1 LSYGAFAG
9 NLGAMN
15 FVNDFFS
22 LDFSRAALPPGMR
35 VFTQGFGLG
44 LGLIVAIGAQNAF
57 VLRQG
62 LRREWVG
69 SVVLFCALADALLMG
84 CGVLGLGQLIGSRP
98 ALTQA
103 LALAGAAFLLV
114 YGWRAWQ
121 RAHGAT
127 QDTQALQAGPVRT
140 GLRRVD
146 ALAQVAA
153 FTLLNPHVYLDT
165 VLLVGG
171 IGAQH
176 APAVRPWFV
185 AGAASA
191 SVCWFSALGYGAR
204 WLAPWFSRPQA
215 WKLLDSLIAVTM
227 VGIAVTLVFQVL
239 AGSGINVRF

>member
-1 LSYGAFAG
+1 MNAFA
-9 NLGAMN
+9 N
-15 FVNDFFS
+15 FFS
-22 LDFSRAALPPGMR
+22 IDFPITALPPEIRGL
-35 VFTQGFGLG
+35 TQGFGLG

-69 SVVLFCALADALLMG
+69 SVVAFCALADALLMG
-84 CGVLGLGQLIGSRP
+84 SGVLGLGQLIGSRP

-103 LALAGAAFLLV
+103 LTLAGAVFLLV
-114 YGWRAWQ
+114 YGWRAWL
-121 RAHGAT
+121 RVHRSNT
-127 QDTQALQAGPVRT
+127 DPQALEAAPARA
-140 GLRRVD
+140 GLRRID

-191 SVCWFSALGYGAR
+191 SACWFGGLGYGAR

-215 WKLLDSLIAVTM
+215 WKLLDGLIAVTM
-227 VGIAVTLVFQVL
+227 VGIAATL
-239 AGSGINVRF
+239 AYRFFVNI